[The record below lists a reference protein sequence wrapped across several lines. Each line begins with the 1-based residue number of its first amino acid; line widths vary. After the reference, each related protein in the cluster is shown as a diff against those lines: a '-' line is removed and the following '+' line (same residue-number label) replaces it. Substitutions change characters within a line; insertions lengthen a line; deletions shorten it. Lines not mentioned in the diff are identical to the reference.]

1 MISEV
6 TLSFQSNQKKS
17 KRDIVRRTVV
27 ILKIVNFCLRNTL
40 DHIDLEIDKAIA
52 SFGSDLSASEI
63 WKPSVNVTDR
73 FLISLKY
80 LSNVIHKSARIVTD
94 ILKSGK

>member
-1 MISEV
+1 MPKH
-6 TLSFQSNQKKS
+6 LRHSFYNGYFKK
-17 KRDIVRRTVV
+17 
-27 ILKIVNFCLRNTL
+27 VNVCLRNTL

-52 SFGSDLSASEI
+52 SFGNNLSASKI

-73 FLISLKY
+73 ILIFVKY
-80 LSNVIHKSARIVTD
+80 LSNVVHKSARVVTD

>member
-1 MISEV
+1 
-6 TLSFQSNQKKS
+6 
-17 KRDIVRRTVV
+17 
-27 ILKIVNFCLRNTL
+27 L

-73 FLISLKY
+73 VLIFFKY
-80 LSNVIHKSARIVTD
+80 FSNVIHKSTRIIIG
-94 ILKSGK
+94 ILKNGK